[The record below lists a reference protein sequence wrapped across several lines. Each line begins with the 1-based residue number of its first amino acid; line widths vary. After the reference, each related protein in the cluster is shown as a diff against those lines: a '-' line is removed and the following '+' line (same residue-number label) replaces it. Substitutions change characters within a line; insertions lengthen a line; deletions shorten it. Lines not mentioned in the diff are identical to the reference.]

1 VTALGAGDFP
11 AFFKAVHSFDPFPWQ
26 VRLAK
31 QVVESGTWPKL
42 LDLPT
47 GAGKTA
53 AIDVAVFHLACE
65 ANRGSERRAP
75 LRILFVIDRRIVVD
89 SAAERAK
96 KIRDALQSPEQRAQH
111 PILAE
116 VARRLSSLSGNDV
129 HPLDVVRLRGGA
141 PQERD
146 WARSPAQALVAVS
159 TVDQVG
165 SRLLFRG
172 YGVSPRMWPV
182 HAGLVGADAL
192 WLLDEVHL
200 SRPLEQTLKAV
211 EQGHPSGDRN
221 GILAERPRLAPF
233 GLVRLSATPGEKEA
247 DSFSL
252 SQEDRVHPGLRPRLD
267 ASKLATLHQIDKE
280 PEEALADCVLDLLRP
295 GEKPTSRKRRKKQ
308 DEGVTGEPIRQPLR
322 AAVVV
327 NRVDLARRVFER
339 LRKLVKGAAEGDQD
353 KAEVVLLTGRV
364 RPLDRDRIINRL
376 KDLKLF
382 AEPGRVDPPK
392 PIILV
397 ATQTIEAG
405 ADLDVDAL
413 VTEIAPLDCLRQRFG
428 RLDRLGERRESKA
441 AILLHKKS
449 SKEWKAIEK
458 VYGQAARA
466 TADWLDAVKDKKGEI
481 DLGIGAF
488 EPILREFAAAASE
501 PKLEDLIARRAD
513 APVLLPVYADLWA
526 TTSPAPSATPEPA
539 LFLHG
544 PSIATDVQIVWR
556 ADIDL
561 DDVAAANVSLD
572 LCPPASLEALS
583 LPVWAAQRW
592 LDAKDSAPLADVAE
606 RTPEGDHERGELTCL
621 RYDHNLPE
629 GERWSKADSSAVKP
643 GDRIAVPCRG
653 GGCDEW
659 GWNPRSKD
667 EVVDLGT
674 EANYLQR
681 LKGVLRVTRATLANA
696 LHRDGRKGEADAV
709 WNEIRRALPEEGE
722 DSAAAE
728 ARALVGVL
736 LDRKVAL
743 PLFWRTLI
751 EGRGHQKGIKDR
763 RINIASFGINDWS
776 SGCLLYAEKALDP
789 GLFEGTTEDEPDGGE
804 AITERD
810 DSSCIGEKVLL
821 VLHLQHV
828 EKQAGAYAK
837 GAGLDDHM
845 VELVELAARL
855 HDIGKAEPRFQAD
868 LHGQSALLRLGLTE
882 LEHDELIAKSAR
894 GEGRR
899 GGVRAVPENFRHEA
913 LSVAL
918 AASHPAITKLDH
930 DDRDLV
936 LWLIGTHHGYGRPFF
951 TPMIDDA
958 ADTRV
963 TVPDGIVGS
972 ALHAQAGD
980 APLRLDQGWFERAGR
995 LIRRFGPWEL
1005 ARLEAILR
1013 LADHAA
1019 SAEEQDVSAG
1029 LPKAAK
1035 QEEAV
1040 T

>member
-1 VTALGAGDFP
+1 MSALGADYFR
-11 AFFKAVHSFDPFPWQ
+11 AFFKAIHRFDPFPWQ
-26 VRLAK
+26 MRLAK
-31 QVVESGTWPKL
+31 QVVDSGTWPKL

-53 AIDVAVFHLACE
+53 AIDVAVFHLASE

-96 KIRDALQSPEQRAQH
+96 KIRDALQSPQQLALH
-111 PILAE
+111 PVLAE
-116 VARRLSSLSGNDV
+116 VARRLSSLSGNDD

-146 WARSPAQALVAVS
+146 WARSPAQPLVAVS

-200 SRPLEQTLKAV
+200 SRPLEQTLKAI
-211 EQGHPSGDRN
+211 EHGHPSGDRN
-221 GILAERPRLAPF
+221 GVLAERPRLAPF
-233 GLVRLSATPGEKEA
+233 ALVRLSATPGENEA
-247 DSFSL
+247 DGFSL
-252 SQEDRVHPGLRPRLD
+252 SEEDRVHPELRPRLD
-267 ASKLATLHQIDKE
+267 ASKLATLQEIDKV
-280 PEEALADCVLDLLRP
+280 PEEALGDWALNFLRP
-295 GEKPTSRKRRKKQ
+295 REKPSSRKGRKLN
-308 DEGVTGEPIRQPLR
+308 DGVAGEATRRQPLR
-322 AAVVV
+322 VAVVV
-327 NRVDLARRVFER
+327 NRVDVARRVFER
-339 LRKLVKGAAEGDQD
+339 LRKLVKGKAEGDPD
-353 KAEVVLLTGRV
+353 EAEVVLLTGRV

-376 KDLKLF
+376 KDLRLF
-382 AEPGRVDPPK
+382 AEPERGDPPK

-428 RLDRLGERRESKA
+428 RLDRLGERRESEA
-441 AILLHKKS
+441 AILSHKKS
-449 SKEWKAIEK
+449 SKEWKSIEK
-458 VYGQAARA
+458 IYGQAART
-466 TADWLDAVKDKKGEI
+466 TADWLDAVNDKKGEI
-481 DLGIGAF
+481 DFGIGAF
-488 EPILREFAAAASE
+488 EPILQKFAAAASE

-526 TTSPAPSATPEPA
+526 TTSPAPAATPEPA

-556 ADIDL
+556 ADIHL
-561 DDVAAANVSLD
+561 DDVAAANISLD

-592 LDAKDSAPLADVAE
+592 LDARDSAPIADVVE
-606 RTPEGDHERGELTCL
+606 RTPEEDHERGEPNCL
-621 RYDHNLPE
+621 RYDRDLPE
-629 GERWSKADSSAVKP
+629 GERWTKVESSVLRP
-643 GDRIAVPCRG
+643 GDRIVVPSRS

-659 GWNPRSKD
+659 GWNPNSKD
-667 EVVDLGT
+667 EVVDLGA

-681 LKGVLRVTRATLANA
+681 LNGALRVTRATLANA
-696 LHRDGRKGEADAV
+696 LHREGRGAETDAV
-709 WNEIRRALPEEGE
+709 WDEIRRALPEEGE
-722 DSAAAE
+722 DGGVGE
-728 ARALVGVL
+728 ARTLVGIL

-751 EGRGHQKGIKDR
+751 EGRDRQKGIKDR
-763 RINIASFGINDWS
+763 RMNIATFGSWS
-776 SGCLLYAEKALDP
+776 RGCVLYSEKGLDA
-789 GLFEGTTEDEPDGGE
+789 GLFDDATEDEPDGSE
-804 AITERD
+804 ATTERD
-810 DSSCIGEKVLL
+810 DSSRIGEKVLL
-821 VLHLQHV
+821 VHHLQHV
-828 EKQAGAYAK
+828 EKQARAHAK
-837 GAGLDDHM
+837 GAGLSDHL
-845 VELVELAARL
+845 VELVALAARL

-868 LHGQSALLRLGLTE
+868 LHGQSALLRLGLIE
-882 LEHDELIAKSAR
+882 FEAEELIAKSAR

-899 GGVRAVPENFRHEA
+899 GGARAVPENFRHEA
-913 LSVAL
+913 LSTAL
-918 AASHPAITKLDH
+918 AALHPAITELDH
-930 DDRDLV
+930 DDCDLV

-951 TPMIDDA
+951 PPMIDDA
-958 ADTRV
+958 ADTEV

-972 ALHAQAGD
+972 ALHAQSGD
-980 APLRLDQGWFERAGR
+980 VPLRLDQGWFERAGR

-1019 SAEEQDVSAG
+1019 SAKEQDVSVDV
-1029 LPKAAK
+1029 PKVAEK
-1035 QEEAV
+1035 KEAL